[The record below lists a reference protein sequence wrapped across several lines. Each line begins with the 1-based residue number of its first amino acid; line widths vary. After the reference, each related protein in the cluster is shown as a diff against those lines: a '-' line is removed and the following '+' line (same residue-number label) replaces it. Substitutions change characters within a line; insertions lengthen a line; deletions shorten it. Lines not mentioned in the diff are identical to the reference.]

1 MRHAFL
7 ADIHANLEAF
17 QAVLADLDTQTID
30 DTFCVGDIVG
40 YGADP
45 SKCLALIRE
54 IALRTV
60 AGNHD
65 YAAAGKIPYDLF
77 NEYARAAILWT
88 RDQLTEEERT
98 WLGELPLVVHEE
110 AFTLTHSS
118 LDRPEKFDYIET
130 LAEAS
135 ACLQMM
141 EKPLCFVAHS
151 HVPIVFFQCA
161 EGAEPAYERDID
173 KPIRVKGKMI
183 VNVGSVGQPRDEDPR
198 AAYCIYDTDSQAITI
213 RRVNYDIATAANK
226 VRAAGLPELLAFRL
240 GIGR

>member
-1 MRHAFL
+1 MRHAFV

-17 QAVLADLDTQTID
+17 QAVLADINLQKID
-30 DTFCVGDIVG
+30 RIYCLGDIVG

-45 SKCLALIRE
+45 SRCLALVRE
-54 IALRTV
+54 LSRHTV

-65 YAAAGKIPYDLF
+65 YAAAGKIPCDLF
-77 NEYARAAILWT
+77 NEYARAAIFWT
-88 RDQLTEEERT
+88 RDHLSEEERT

-110 AFTLTHSS
+110 AFSLTHSS
-118 LDRPEKFDYIET
+118 LDRPEDFSYIDT

-135 ACLQMM
+135 ACFAVMQ
-141 EKPLCFVAHS
+141 KPLCLIGHS
-151 HVPIVFFQCA
+151 HVPVIFFELA
-161 EGAEPAYERDID
+161 PNSEPTYELNVER
-173 KPIRVKGKMI
+173 PIPVRGKMI

-198 AAYCIYDTDSQAITI
+198 AAYCIYDTDSQTMTI
-213 RRVNYDIATAANK
+213 RRVTYDVAAAANK